1 MKKFVLLV
9 AVAMLTV
16 TSVNAQSDASD
27 SKHEIAVSY
36 GSLSNSDWLN
46 IFENVIGAIFGEKY
60 EDDTFFGPIGLEYFY
75 HLKPWL
81 GVGAITTYGQLTQDA
96 IKGDDK
102 VGKKSN
108 YYFSVLPAV
117 KFDWYRGDVVGLY
130 SKLGAGVTMR
140 REIREFEGN
149 KAEYNTDKTDIM
161 FNWQVSLIGIE
172 VGKSLRAFA
181 EGGFGE
187 QGVVMLG
194 LRYKF

>member
-1 MKKFVLLV
+1 MKKFIFFL
-9 AVAMLTV
+9 AVAMMAA
-16 TSVNAQSDASD
+16 TSVKAQSDSRE
-27 SKHEIAVSY
+27 SKHEIAASY

-46 IFENVIGAIFGEKY
+46 IFENVIGAIFGETYK
-60 EDDTFFGPIGLEYFY
+60 DDTFFGPIGLEYFY
-75 HLKPWL
+75 HFKPWL
-81 GVGAITTYGQLTQDA
+81 GVGVITTYGQLTQDA

-117 KFDWYRGDVVGLY
+117 KLDWYRGDVVGLY

-140 REIREFEGN
+140 REIREFDGDR
-149 KAEYNTDKTDIM
+149 AEYNTDKTDFH

-172 VGKSLRAFA
+172 VGKSLRGFA

-187 QGVVMLG
+187 QGVLMLG

>member
-1 MKKFVLLV
+1 MKKFILLA

-16 TSVNAQSDASD
+16 TSVSAQSDFRD

-46 IFENVIGAIFGEKY
+46 IFENVIGAIFGENYK
-60 EDDTFFGPIGLEYFY
+60 DDTFFGPIGLEYFY

-81 GVGAITTYGQLTQDA
+81 GVGAIATYGQLTQDA
-96 IKGDDK
+96 YKSEEK

-108 YYFSVLPAV
+108 YYFTVLPAF
-117 KFDWYRGDVVGLY
+117 KFDWLRGNTVGLY

-140 REIREFEGN
+140 REIREFDGD
-149 KAEYNTDKTDIM
+149 KAEHNTDKTDFH

-172 VGKSLRAFA
+172 VGKSLRGFA

-187 QGVVMLG
+187 QGVLMLG

>member
-1 MKKFVLLV
+1 MKKFILLA

-16 TSVNAQSDASD
+16 TNVSAQGDSRD

-36 GSLSNSDWLN
+36 GSFSNSDWLN

-81 GVGAITTYGQLTQDA
+81 GVGAIATYGQLTQDA

-108 YYFSVLPAV
+108 YYFTAMPAV
-117 KFDWYRGDVVGLY
+117 KFDWLRGNVVGLY

-140 REIREFEGN
+140 REIREFDGDR
-149 KAEYNTDKTDIM
+149 AEYNTDKTDFH

-172 VGKSLRAFA
+172 VGKSLRGFA

-187 QGVVMLG
+187 QGVLMLG

>member
-1 MKKFVLLV
+1 MKKFILLA

-16 TSVNAQSDASD
+16 TNVSAQSDSRD
-27 SKHEIAVSY
+27 SKHEVAVSY

-46 IFENVIGAIFGEKY
+46 IFENVIGAIFGETY

-81 GVGAITTYGQLTQDA
+81 GVGAIATYGQLTQDA

-108 YYFSVLPAV
+108 YYFTAMPAV
-117 KFDWYRGDVVGLY
+117 KFDWLRGNVVGLY

-140 REIREFEGN
+140 REIREFDGDR
-149 KAEYNTDKTDIM
+149 AEYNTDKTDFH

-172 VGKSLRAFA
+172 VGKSLRGFA

-187 QGVVMLG
+187 QGVLMLG